1 MQAKRITE
9 FINAVRELS
18 GVGICYYDLES
29 FFNYGVDGVKNNRG
43 HYCELCERTRALSGG
58 RAYCQHSDREEAVAL
73 ARMYKEPFF
82 FECHMGMRELIVPII
97 RLDSLIGIIFVGQ
110 CRIEGE
116 DMTLTV
122 RQSAERLGGSPDN
135 FAELYSALPLVD
147 RNLLL
152 NTGKLLSEYYEAMIT
167 KSETLNFN
175 GDDEKPPAL
184 LAERI
189 KNYLDQEYIRGA
201 KLSRVAARFFVNPS
215 YASRTFSR
223 QYGVSIVDYVNRLK
237 IDRAKLLLST
247 TDIPLGSIALNVGFS
262 DANYFSRLFK
272 KNVGISP
279 REYRSKK
286 R

>member
-1 MQAKRITE
+1 MAHNEITE
-9 FINAVRELS
+9 LIRSFRELT
-18 GVGICYYDLES
+18 GVGVCFYDTER
-29 FFNYGVDGVKNNRG
+29 FFRYHVNGEKDYMG
-43 HYCELCERTRALSGG
+43 HYCEFCKCVRLLDGGKAACEKSDKGEAIEL
-58 RAYCQHSDREEAVAL
+58 AHS
-73 ARMYKEPFF
+73 YKKPFF
-82 FECHMGMRELIVPII
+82 FKCHMGICELVVPVVKKEK
-97 RLDSLIGIIFVGQ
+97 LLGLVFLGQ

-122 RQSAERLGGSPDN
+122 RQSAERLGGSPDG

-167 KSETLNFN
+167 KSETLNLN

-189 KNYLDQEYIRGA
+189 KNYLDQEYIHGA

>member
-1 MQAKRITE
+1 VRHYGYKASDNASFYWVHFHADKNKFPIPCGIYNGMERLSLFKELLHLANLPHSPSYAVNAVLVHILSLFLMDFEKSNSDSDRLAEEIHE
-9 FINAVRELS
+9 WIRINADATLS
-18 GVGICYYDLES
+18 AAKISDHFGFCTDHI
-29 FFNYGVDGVKNNRG
+29 
-43 HYCELCERTRALSGG
+43 TRILQKSTG
-58 RAYCQHSDREEAVAL
+58 
-73 ARMYKEPFF
+73 
-82 FECHMGMRELIVPII
+82 MGTKELINKFII
-97 RLDSLIGIIFVGQ
+97 AKAK
-110 CRIEGE
+110 E
-116 DMTLTV
+116 
-122 RQSAERLGGSPDN
+122 
-135 FAELYSALPLVD
+135 
-147 RNLLL
+147 LLL

-167 KSETLNFN
+167 KSETLNLN

-189 KNYLDQEYIRGA
+189 KNYLDQEYIHGA
-201 KLSRVAARFFVNPS
+201 KLSRVATRFFVNPS